1 MLNRPQGKMDKA
13 QPMGTSMGLMTLF
26 HQQINIRR
34 KAVMS
39 SKPTDVKTH
48 THTHKKTKLN

>member
-1 MLNRPQGKMDKA
+1 MLNRLQGKMDKA

-39 SKPTDVKTH
+39 SKPTDVKK
-48 THTHKKTKLN
+48 KKTKLN

>member
-1 MLNRPQGKMDKA
+1 MDKA

-26 HQQINIRR
+26 QQQINIRG

-39 SKPTDVKTH
+39 SKPTDVK
-48 THTHKKTKLN
+48 KKKKKEKN